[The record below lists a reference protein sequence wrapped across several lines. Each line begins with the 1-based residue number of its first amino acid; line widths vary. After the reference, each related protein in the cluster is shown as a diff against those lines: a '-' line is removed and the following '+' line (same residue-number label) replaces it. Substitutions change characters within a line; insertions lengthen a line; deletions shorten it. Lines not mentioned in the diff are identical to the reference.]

1 MACADCIFFFI
12 LSISPYLVRSHPYIT
27 SAKGLSERGREMAA
41 YADIADI
48 VGGWAKKVQ
57 VYADVI

>member
-12 LSISPYLVRSHPYIT
+12 LSISPYLVRGLPYIT
-27 SAKGLSERGREMAA
+27 SAKGIGERGRKMAA

-48 VGGWAKKVQ
+48 VGGPKKSK
-57 VYADVI
+57 YMLT